1 MKRFLSTM
9 TFVLTLL
16 LSVSFLAAA
25 GFDQYGYNDTAR
37 VFVGTGS
44 SWCEAGSQPAGCVGI
59 YSNDQLVMKWN
70 KEWDRGNAE
79 NWTKPP
85 YNAWTD
91 NEWNGAFAGGSGAV
105 WHYKIVWVGTCGND
119 GTTLPNG
126 GYCIWG
132 QFEVIMDQ
140 GIDPSL
146 GSGHFFF
153 ALATPNGYGAY
164 FSTP

>member
-1 MKRFLSTM
+1 MKTFLSAM
-9 TFVLTLL
+9 TVVLTLL
-16 LSVSFLAAA
+16 LSVSFSVPA

-44 SWCEAGSQPAGCVGI
+44 SWCEAGGQAADCLGI
-59 YSNDQLVMKWN
+59 YSNDQLVMKSD

-79 NWTKPP
+79 NWSNPP

-91 NEWNGAFAGGSGAV
+91 NEWNGAFPGGSGEV
-105 WHYKIVWVGTCGND
+105 WHYKIVWVGPCTD
-119 GTTLPNG
+119 GTVLTNG

-132 QFEVIMDQ
+132 QLEVIMDQ
-140 GIDPSL
+140 GTQI
-146 GSGHFFF
+146 GSGHFSF